1 MAKPK
6 TGVVIGAS
14 VLAVIGVVFFVV
26 AALSSGGEVSCD
38 GKAMRP
44 GDVCLEVAKDG
55 RKTYHTYDE
64 VKAEQEARRPV
75 LLVVLGGFGGLFVLA
90 AGGFLVAGS
99 RENKKDQAQIEA
111 AAAWMRAG

>member
-6 TGVVIGAS
+6 AGVVVGAS
-14 VLAVIGVVFFVV
+14 VLAMIGVVFFVV
-26 AALSSGGEVSCD
+26 AAFSSGGEVTCD
-38 GKAMRP
+38 GKTMRP
-44 GDVCLEVAKDG
+44 SDVCLEVAKDG
-55 RKTYHTYDE
+55 RKTYHNFAE
-64 VKAEQEARRPV
+64 LKAEQDARRPV
-75 LLVVLGGFGGLFVLA
+75 LLGALGGIGGLFVLA